1 MGRLPFWEGF
11 EASIKTALSKLPLV
25 KPLRRVNE
33 HYVQH
38 MRMHLLYVCMHI
50 YIYIICLYVCAYVY
64 IYTYIY
70 ILLFLLPEL
79 EKPRRFGFGN
89 PWPLTTERHSTP
101 EGSFSSVSAFAYWL
115 VYLVPN
121 SD

>member
-1 MGRLPFWEGF
+1 MPAINPKAAQGVIRRVYQRKPTPSRPINVTPLAGFAFGVQGRLPFWEGF

-50 YIYIICLYVCAYVY
+50 YIYI
-64 IYTYIY
+64 
-70 ILLFLLPEL
+70 
-79 EKPRRFGFGN
+79 
-89 PWPLTTERHSTP
+89 
-101 EGSFSSVSAFAYWL
+101 
-115 VYLVPN
+115 
-121 SD
+121 